1 VEPVQLRECRRVRR
15 EAEEQAM
22 SEREQPGVSEQ
33 QVEAQ
38 SDQREER
45 DLGAEALGHADRAHR
60 ERQRDERERQDR
72 QRPLSRHSN
81 FSKRSPIRPRGRKS
95 NTRIIRMYIDAS
107 AAGG

>member
-1 VEPVQLRECRRVRR
+1 MQLRQRRRIGG
-15 EAEEQAM
+15 EAEEQTVA
-22 SEREQPGVSEQ
+22 EREQSGVAEEQ
-33 QVEAQ
+33 IEAQ

-45 DLGAEALGHADRAHR
+45 DLGAEALGHSDGAHR
-60 ERQRDERERQDR
+60 ERQRDERESEDQ